1 MASVKNAMKA
11 KSDQLNF
18 VDIGESELIIEITAV
33 DVRVGDQPVSI
44 FYDGCDN
51 RPFKPSKGVIRILDA
66 AWGDESYDWI
76 GKSIKLYGDK
86 TVRWAG
92 EAVGGLRVR
101 ALSDIPE
108 KGIDVFVAESK
119 AKRRKQHFNLLK
131 VELSDTDKQWI
142 EAIKADA
149 TVIDQLEEGDYKDKI
164 VRLAGV

>member
-66 AWGDESYDWI
+66 AWGDESDDWI
-76 GKSIKLYGDK
+76 GKSIKLYGD
-86 TVRWAG
+86 RY
-92 EAVGGLRVR
+92 RHR
-101 ALSDIPE
+101 
-108 KGIDVFVAESK
+108 
-119 AKRRKQHFNLLK
+119 
-131 VELSDTDKQWI
+131 
-142 EAIKADA
+142 
-149 TVIDQLEEGDYKDKI
+149 Y
-164 VRLAGV
+164 